1 MIKRSD
7 FPQDFLWGA
16 ATASAQVEGGWDADG
31 RTPSIWDIAPAG
43 KIKNNDTPHIGCD
56 HFHLWKED
64 VALMKEMGL
73 NAYRLSVSWSRVQP
87 AEGQVCEAGLQFY
100 KNLVSELLANGIEPL
115 VTLYHW
121 DLPVW
126 VQEQGGWANEKI
138 VPLFA
143 EYTRI
148 VVDALSDKAKWWFTI
163 NEPSN
168 FIHNGYVTGAHA
180 PFIKNE
186 DLFVPASCNCLKAH
200 KAAARIIREYA
211 TLPPKI
217 GVAMS
222 VGAFVAKQED
232 DATIEEARRG
242 TFDSF
247 AGDLYNR
254 WWCDAL
260 VLGKGVAIAG
270 KHRIPDDVLQETKG
284 DLDFLGINIYAPFTN
299 GPAETDLLPPD
310 RKTDLGWVIDG
321 RCAYWNIRFFYDRYQ
336 LPIMIS
342 ENGAAF
348 NDTVSED
355 GCIHDERRVSYLQ
368 EYLSGLK
375 RAVSEGYP
383 VPGYLCWSLMDNFE
397 WCEGYGARFGLVYT
411 DYETKKRIWKDSAYY
426 YRDVVT
432 SSGKRI

>member
-1 MIKRSD
+1 MKQTI
-7 FPQDFLWGA
+7 FPKDFLWGT
-16 ATASAQVEGGWDADG
+16 ATASAQVEGGWKEGG
-31 RTPSIWDIAPAG
+31 RTPSIWDVAPAE
-43 KIKNNDTPHIGCD
+43 KIKNGDTPHDGCD
-56 HFHLWKED
+56 HFHHWKED
-64 VALMKEMGL
+64 VAIMKEMGL
-73 NAYRLSVSWSRVQP
+73 NAYRFSISWSRVQP
-87 AEGQVCEAGLQFY
+87 AEGQISEKGLQFY
-100 KNLVSELLANGIEPL
+100 VNLVDELLANGIEPL

-126 VQEQGGWANEKI
+126 VQEQGGWQNEKI

-148 VVDALSDKAKWWFTI
+148 MVDALSDKVRWWFTI

-180 PFIKNE
+180 PFIRDE
-186 DLFVPASCNCLKAH
+186 AAFVPASCNCLRANRE
-200 KAAARIIREYA
+200 AVRILRENA
-211 TLPPKI
+211 KTTPKI

-222 VGAFVAKQED
+222 VGAFVADPED
-232 DATIEEARRG
+232 DSTIEKARQG

-254 WWCDAL
+254 WWCDSIL
-260 VLGKGVAIAG
+260 LGKSVTIDG
-270 KHRIPDDVLQETKG
+270 KYRIPEEVLKETKC

-321 RCAYWNIRFFYDRYQ
+321 RCAYWNIRFFHDRYR

-355 GCIHDERRVSYLQ
+355 GTVHDTRRVSYLR
-368 EYLSGLK
+368 EYLTGLK

-383 VPGYLCWSLMDNFE
+383 VPGYLCWSLMDNYE
-397 WCEGYGARFGLVYT
+397 WAEGYSARFGLLYT
-411 DYETKKRIWKDSAYY
+411 DYTTKQRIWKDSARF
-426 YRDVVT
+426 YRDT
-432 SSGKRI
+432 ILSGGENL